1 MLVFILVEGFV
12 IVLVIN
18 LIINLIGVWLGL
30 GEELLYYDFNNF
42 VIFLDLSKLKVIR
55 LVLNILVF
63 FVGKVKR
70 VFNFFG
76 LWKLLVKF

>member
-76 LWKLLVKF
+76 LWKLLVWF